1 MSRQEILGQVK
12 QAFGFVPGFFAEA
25 PDIVLEQWWAG
36 LGWLQSDSAIS
47 ARDKV
52 LVAFGASAAIHCEY

>member
-1 MSRQEILGQVK
+1 MSRQEILEQVK
-12 QAFGFVPGFFAEA
+12 QAFGFVPGFFEKG
-25 PDIVLEQWWAG
+25 PDIVLEQWWTG

-52 LVAFGASAAIHCEY
+52 LVAFGAAAAAHCEY